1 MAAEV
6 YNRAVSLSRKLL
18 FSMISLL
25 LFCAVAEGVARLVF
39 PPPDV
44 SRHLEH
50 EQIIQTLGLPSLN
63 DTMIAD
69 PALFW
74 KLKPDLKGRRITGRI
89 RENPI
94 GFTVSTNHDG
104 LRSPEIP
111 PAKRGLRIL
120 ALGDSTTFGLGVE
133 DDQTWPA
140 ILQQRLRAELPGG
153 VEVINAGVPGYTA
166 YQGLRYFEMHAASLR
181 PDLVL
186 ATFGF
191 NDADSW
197 GTRSDFQTAWML
209 RIRRWEKPFLASR
222 LYGGLKQ
229 LARREV
235 PAASPAARRPR
246 LSPREFQFALSRL
259 RDECSARRIP
269 LVLVIWPYANQMRS
283 GGDRLV
289 IYQPLV
295 EAFGARQGVPVV
307 NLVKSFTEHPEP
319 LFFDHVHANP
329 AGCRAAAEA
338 LARFCLDWMPGRGS
352 R

>member
-1 MAAEV
+1 MV
-6 YNRAVSLSRKLL
+6 T
-18 FSMISLL
+18 LL
-25 LFCAVAEGVARLVF
+25 LFCAIAEGVARLVF

-44 SRHLEH
+44 SRHREH

-69 PALFW
+69 AALFW
-74 KLKPDLKGRRITGRI
+74 KLKPDLRGRRIAGRI
-89 RENPI
+89 RETPI
-94 GFTVSTNHDG
+94 GFTVSTNHEG
-104 LRSPEIP
+104 LRGPEIP
-111 PAKRGLRIL
+111 AAKRGLRIL

-133 DDQTWPA
+133 EDQTWPA
-140 ILQQRLRAELPGG
+140 VLQRLLQDGLPGG

-166 YQGLRYFEMHAASLR
+166 YQGLRYFEIRGAALR

-197 GTRSDFQTAWML
+197 GSRSDFQTAWML
-209 RIRRWEKPFLASR
+209 RIRRWEKPLLASR
-222 LYGGLKQ
+222 LYGGLKE
-229 LARREV
+229 LTRGAE
-235 PAASPAARRPR
+235 PASPAAKRPR

-283 GGDRLV
+283 GGNQLV

-307 NLVKSFTEHPEP
+307 NLVNSFTERSGP

-338 LARFCLDWMPGRGS
+338 LARFCRDWMPGRGG